1 MPGKEMSSSLLET
14 PEERGRRLAMAMVRD
29 TIRDLLLTDPEFR
42 ASIRPVL
49 KSLVRE
55 ILAEERIL
63 PAGGQA
69 QVREGSRAGK
79 ASLRQP

>member
-1 MPGKEMSSSLLET
+1 MSSNSFET
-14 PEERGRRLAMAMVRD
+14 PEERGRRLAKAMVRD

-55 ILAEERIL
+55 ILQEERLL
-63 PAGGQA
+63 PPGGQA
-69 QVREGSRAGK
+69 APREGGRDEK
-79 ASLRQP
+79 AALRQV